1 MPNMLQLL
9 FNLSLAVLWTFLV
22 SIEFGKLFDT
32 LFKQNL
38 PIWGRVLAI
47 FTTVTS
53 IKGLT
58 YLHHSASMHVSE
70 PVHATARDACRFESS
85 SSGE

>member
-38 PIWGRVLAI
+38 PIWGRVLALSLI
-47 FTTVTS
+47 H
-53 IKGLT
+53 I
-58 YLHHSASMHVSE
+58 
-70 PVHATARDACRFESS
+70 
-85 SSGE
+85 